1 MPGED
6 RQHRRDEW
14 DGCGS
19 QRGQTMAE
27 YTVVLA
33 IIVVT
38 CVAAYTAFG
47 QPIAALIQNAASVV
61 GDLV

>member
-6 RQHRRDEW
+6 HHDRRDEW

-27 YTVVLA
+27 YTVVAA
-33 IIVVT
+33 IILIT

-47 QPIAALIQNAASVV
+47 QPISALIQNAANVV
-61 GDLV
+61 SGLT